1 MKKIIQLAAVAVMT
15 ISLFAC
21 ASGPT
26 HTLAQAEKA
35 ISTASSANAAVKKV
49 NNEWRDTG
57 KLIKDATKAKDKGDY
72 DVAVNLA
79 NKAKNQAN
87 NAMAQYKSQKNVRP
101 RI

>member
-15 ISLFAC
+15 ISLVAC

-26 HTLAQAEKA
+26 QTLANANKA
-35 ISTASSANAAVKKV
+35 INAASSANSAVKKV

-57 KLIKDATKAKDKGDY
+57 KLIKSAKKAKDKGDY
-72 DVAVNLA
+72 DVAVKLA
-79 NKAKNQAN
+79 KKAKNQAN
-87 NAMAQYKSQKNVRP
+87 NAMAQYKSQKNAKP